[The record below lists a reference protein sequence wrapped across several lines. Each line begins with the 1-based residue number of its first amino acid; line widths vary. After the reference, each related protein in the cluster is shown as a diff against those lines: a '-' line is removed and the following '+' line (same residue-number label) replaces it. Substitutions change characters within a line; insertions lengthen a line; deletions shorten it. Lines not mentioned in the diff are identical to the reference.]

1 MSDLMCGNA
10 QDIETYIRLMCAGC
24 ILSGIVLGFAW
35 AKLDSALA
43 RWLES
48 RKEEE

>member
-1 MSDLMCGNA
+1 LA
-10 QDIETYIRLMCAGC
+10 
-24 ILSGIVLGFAW
+24 GIVLGFAW